1 MNVHP
6 ALASMPVFVW
16 MVWGHFHVTALL
28 GLQGPI
34 VKLTSMSVHC
44 LRVSM
49 VPALI
54 KSMDSS
60 ATARQAMQASNVI
73 TISKNA
79 YPTLAIMEEAV

>member
-1 MNVHP
+1 
-6 ALASMPVFVW
+6 
-16 MVWGHFHVTALL
+16 
-28 GLQGPI
+28 
-34 VKLTSMSVHC
+34 
-44 LRVSM
+44 M